1 MNGVISVALIKCF
14 KNTTSFEVVGL
25 LLLSIF
31 NFWIIIFLY
40 LPVLMLFCNH
50 HWIHWLLQLL
60 SLVSYCLTVILF
72 LLSYDTIV
80 FLRLL
85 LLLLKLLLR
94 IKSCGKRVIL
104 LMVEHWLLLN
114 SLLEVVAASWC
125 RIFVWH
131 RAIFVRFFKYH
142 IIRMH
147 EIIFLFK
154 TFFLYGI
161 IIRLLNH
168 WLSLQNLCVPSIHL
182 IHLFLLLFII
192 KERLSFH
199 CKAVK
204 LLQIL

>member
-1 MNGVISVALIKCF
+1 MNRIICIALIKCF
-14 KNTTSFEVVGL
+14 KYTTSFEVVGL
-25 LLLSIF
+25 LLLSILI
-31 NFWIIIFLY
+31 FWIIIFLNI
-40 LPVLMLFCNH
+40 PVLMLCNH
-50 HWIHWLLQLL
+50 HWIHLLLHLLRLL
-60 SLVSYCLTVILF
+60 SDCLTVILF

-80 FLRLL
+80 FLGLL

-131 RAIFVRFFKYH
+131 CAIFVWFFKYH

-147 EIIFLFK
+147 EVIFLFK

-199 CKAVK
+199 CKPVK